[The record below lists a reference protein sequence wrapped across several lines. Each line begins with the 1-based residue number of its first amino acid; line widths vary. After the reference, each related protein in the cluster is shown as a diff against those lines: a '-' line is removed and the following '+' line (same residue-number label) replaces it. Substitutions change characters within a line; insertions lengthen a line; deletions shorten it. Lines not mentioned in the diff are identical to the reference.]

1 MPVIFK
7 VINRPPAP
15 IATSGTEI
23 EPNSFYANWEAAER
37 AVGYT
42 LDVATDSEFTS
53 FVSGYEDL
61 DVENVL
67 TWLVDSNISAGNVYY
82 YRVRA
87 YNNGGSSTN
96 SNTIAITT
104 TLLAPLATDAT
115 NLAADSF
122 SANWNASI
130 GATGYRLDVA
140 TDSEF
145 TEFVSGYED
154 LNVNNVLTF
163 SVDSNISAGTTY
175 YYRVRAYNIDT
186 TSTDSNT
193 ISLLTVPAAPVA
205 TAATNI
211 ESDSFSANWNS
222 STGAAGY
229 RLDVALDNGFSSF
242 VSGYNNLNV
251 NNVVTYSVDS
261 NIDPDTDYYYR
272 VRAYNTGGTST
283 NSNTISLTTPIV
295 VPTGLII
302 PYTAGA
308 GGAPSG
314 WSLFTSANGKYIIGA
329 GSTYAVGANGAGDGS
344 HQAAV
349 PANVAHV
356 GTNGTE
362 SAAYYGPG
370 STQGTGSAGAHPH
383 TTSSYTYTP
392 PYQQCYLIKANAGN
406 TQLPTNGVIFS
417 SDGDPLGSLNNI
429 WTGGKMFKA
438 NSGISTGGSNS
449 ITGVSTDSQGNH
461 MHGTGWYAMPYCCND
476 NTITTGGHSHSN
488 ITLTV
493 SNALKQVALSAWQHA
508 SANFDL
514 AGGMIGMYES
524 LTPPDGWYLCNGSNG
539 TPDLRNYFI
548 KNVTDGSEDSGT
560 GNGTVTVTSSSLSH
574 GVHNHAGS
582 VGNGSSGT
590 RIGHTNNVTMP
601 AHTGI
606 NDNYTWLPPYYALAF
621 IMYGG

>member
-1 MPVIFK
+1 MPLIFK

-295 VPTGLII
+295 VPT
-302 PYTAGA
+302 AR
-308 GGAPSG
+308 
-314 WSLFTSANGKYIIGA
+314 
-329 GSTYAVGANGAGDGS
+329 D
-344 HQAAV
+344 
-349 PANVAHV
+349 
-356 GTNGTE
+356 
-362 SAAYYGPG
+362 
-370 STQGTGSAGAHPH
+370 
-383 TTSSYTYTP
+383 
-392 PYQQCYLIKANAGN
+392 
-406 TQLPTNGVIFS
+406 
-417 SDGDPLGSLNNI
+417 
-429 WTGGKMFKA
+429 
-438 NSGISTGGSNS
+438 SN
-449 ITGVSTDSQGNH
+449 
-461 MHGTGWYAMPYCCND
+461 
-476 NTITTGGHSHSN
+476 
-488 ITLTV
+488 L
-493 SNALKQVALSAWQHA
+493 
-508 SANFDL
+508 
-514 AGGMIGMYES
+514 
-524 LTPPDGWYLCNGSNG
+524 
-539 TPDLRNYFI
+539 
-548 KNVTDGSEDSGT
+548 
-560 GNGTVTVTSSSLSH
+560 
-574 GVHNHAGS
+574 
-582 VGNGSSGT
+582 
-590 RIGHTNNVTMP
+590 
-601 AHTGI
+601 
-606 NDNYTWLPPYYALAF
+606 
-621 IMYGG
+621 

>member
-1 MPVIFK
+1 MPLIFK

-15 IATSGTEI
+15 VATSGTEI

-314 WSLFTSANGKYIIGA
+314 WSLFTSANGKHIIGA
-329 GSTYAVGANGAGDGS
+329 GSTYAVGANGAGTGTHQSTVANSGDHGAHDVGYGLNAGS
-344 HQAAV
+344 Y
-349 PANVAHV
+349 
-356 GTNGTE
+356 GTNN
-362 SAAYYGPG
+362 
-370 STQGTGSAGAHPH
+370 AGNHGH
-383 TTSSYTYTP
+383 TTNAFSYTP
-392 PYQQCYLIKANAGN
+392 PYQECYLIKANAGN
-406 TQLPTNGVIFS
+406 TQLPTNGVVFS
-417 SDGDPLGSLNNI
+417 KNGSIGSGLSNI
-429 WTGGKMFKA
+429 WTNGYMFKA
-438 NSGISTGGSNS
+438 NSAVGTGGSDSIGSVGTNS
-449 ITGVSTDSQGNH
+449 TGSH
-461 MHGTGWYAMPYCCND
+461 IHGGSYRKRSASYQYGAGDPFSA
-476 NTITTGGHSHSN
+476 GGHSHSIS
-488 ITLTV
+488 ITMTNNLRRY
-493 SNALKQVALSAWQHA
+493 ALSAWRHA
-508 SANFDL
+508 STNFDL
-514 AGGMIGMYES
+514 SSGMIAMWES

-548 KNVTDGSEDSGT
+548 RPITSGSEGAS
-560 GNGTVTVTSSSLSH
+560 GNGTVTAASAVISH
-574 GVHNHAGS
+574 GTHYHVNFYQEIEQSGAIYHNPIAHSSHA
-582 VGNGSSGT
+582 
-590 RIGHTNNVTMP
+590 
-601 AHTGI
+601 AL